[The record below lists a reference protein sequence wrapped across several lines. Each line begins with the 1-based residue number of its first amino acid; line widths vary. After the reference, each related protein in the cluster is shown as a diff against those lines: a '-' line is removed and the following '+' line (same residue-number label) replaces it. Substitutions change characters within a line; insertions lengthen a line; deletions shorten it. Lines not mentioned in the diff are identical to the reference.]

1 MHTISAIFIQQYSD
15 LIPAGS
21 RKGFSNFVF
30 QFDGM
35 IELPW
40 QNKHFYH
47 RAGFGTGLRELS
59 MSSHVPMGLLL
70 DETIQNATRP
80 LPRPDNHQAGSPI
93 LDQPLFGSPTV
104 DPRMQKVE
112 TMSSQLDRLRAE
124 WINIM
129 AEEQWCFRE
138 KMSLF
143 WHGHFA
149 CQCTSEI
156 TASQYLDAIRRNA
169 LGNFGTILR
178 EVAKS
183 PAMILFLNNQQN
195 RKDHPNENFAREL
208 MELFTLGRGTYDEQD
223 VREGARAFTGWS
235 TDHQGRFVFRENN
248 HDFGFKEFLG
258 KRGRFDGDD
267 IIDIILQH
275 PETPRFLA
283 TKIYQHFVHEQTD
296 AAAIS
301 QIARQIQ
308 EHHYEMAE
316 VMHFVFSSEFFYQK
330 QNIGTRIKSP
340 IELLVQITRLFK
352 IRFIENHDLAFLQKA
367 LGQLL
372 FDPPNVAGWQGGRSW
387 INNSTLMLRLNLA
400 RYLVDQERFDHS
412 VATPLEAMASNSEF
426 IQVIAVEQDLN
437 PLIELFS
444 GIRYQELERT
454 IKNALITTE
463 ASPSIVKSRDF
474 KEMDLTRKLLL
485 RTISL
490 PEFQMC

>member
-1 MHTISAIFIQQYSD
+1 
-15 LIPAGS
+15 
-21 RKGFSNFVF
+21 
-30 QFDGM
+30 M
-35 IELPW
+35 IGLPW

-47 RAGFGTGLRELS
+47 RAGFGTGLPELS
-59 MSSHVPMGLLL
+59 MSSHMPMGVLL
-70 DETIQNATRP
+70 DETIQHASRP
-80 LPRPDNHQAGSPI
+80 LPKPDTHQVGSPI
-93 LDQPLFGSPTV
+93 LNQPLFGPLTM
-104 DPRMQKVE
+104 DPRLQKVE
-112 TMSSQLDRLRAE
+112 TMSSQLDRLRME
-124 WINIM
+124 WIKIM
-129 AEEQWCFRE
+129 VEEPWSFRE

-149 CQCTSEI
+149 CQCISEI
-156 TASQYLDAIRRNA
+156 TASHYLDTIRRNA
-169 LGNFGTILR
+169 VGNFGTLLR

-183 PAMILFLNNQQN
+183 PAMIIFLNNQQN

-208 MELFTLGRGTYDEQD
+208 MELFTLGRGNYHERD

-235 TDHQGRFVFRENN
+235 TDHQGRYVFRENY
-248 HDFGFKEFLG
+248 HDFGFKEFMG

-283 TKIYQHFVHEQTD
+283 TKIYRHFVNEQPD

-301 QIARQIQ
+301 QIARQIL
-308 EHHYEMAE
+308 EHQYEMAD
-316 VMHFVFSSEFFYQK
+316 VMHFVFSSEFFFKK

-340 IELLVQITRLFK
+340 VELIVQTARLFK
-352 IRFIENHDLAFLQKA
+352 IKFIENQDLAFLQKA

-400 RYLVDQERFDHS
+400 RYLVERERFDHS
-412 VATPLEAMASNSEF
+412 VATPLEAMAASSEF
-426 IQVIAVEQDLN
+426 IQVIAVEQDLH

-454 IKNALITTE
+454 IKDVLITTE
-463 ASPSIVKSRDF
+463 SSPSLVKSRDF
-474 KEMDLTRKLLL
+474 KERDLTRKLLL
-485 RTISL
+485 RTLSL